1 LQEELE
7 NMLGSGNDRN
17 ASHGGDKDNVDADAH
32 PNNSDKKDKKKN
44 SKGKKK
50 KPIEYRG
57 LETWTPAGA
66 IKGRSLKESA
76 IELVWNEQSANGRR
90 GPLIRTPSRK
100 CIFPSL

>member
-32 PNNSDKKDKKKN
+32 PNNSDKKDKKRTARGDRKKTSNTVASRPGRRLGPLEDARSKN
-44 SKGKKK
+44 S
-50 KPIEYRG
+50 PLSWSR
-57 LETWTPAGA
+57 TNNP
-66 IKGRSLKESA
+66 
-76 IELVWNEQSANGRR
+76 ANGRR